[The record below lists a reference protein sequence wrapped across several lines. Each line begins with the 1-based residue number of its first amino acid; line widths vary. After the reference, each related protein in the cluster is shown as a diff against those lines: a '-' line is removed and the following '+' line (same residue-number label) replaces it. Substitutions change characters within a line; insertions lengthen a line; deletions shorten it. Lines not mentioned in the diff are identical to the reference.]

1 VGAVREGAGH
11 ARSPF
16 LDNGG
21 RPIALA
27 HRGGA
32 AGGLENSLA
41 AFGRAW
47 ELGYRWFETDAR
59 LTADGVLVALHDPT
73 LDRVTDRGGAV
84 AELPWREVRAA
95 RIAGREP
102 VPTIEE
108 VLAGWPEARVVVELK
123 VDEAVEPVVEV
134 VRRLGAVERVCV
146 GSFSDRRL
154 ARVRAALGPAL
165 CTSMGPN
172 EVRRL
177 RAAAW
182 RLLPRA
188 AVPRA
193 AACVQVPA
201 RWGRV
206 PLAEPRL
213 LALAH
218 ALGLPVQVWT
228 VNRPGEMRRLLDLGV
243 DGILSDELP
252 ALRAVLEE
260 RGAWRSP

>member
-1 VGAVREGAGH
+1 ME
-11 ARSPF
+11 ARRLPF

-32 AGGLENSLA
+32 LDGLENSLA
-41 AFGRAW
+41 AFARAW

-73 LDRVTDRGGAV
+73 LDRVTDRSGPV
-84 AELPWREVRAA
+84 AALPWREVRAA

-102 VPTIEE
+102 IPTIEE
-108 VLAGWPEARVVVELK
+108 VLTGWPGARVVVELK
-123 VDEAVEPVVEV
+123 VDEAVDPVIDLVH
-134 VRRLGAVERVCV
+134 RLRAADRVCV

-165 CTSMGPN
+165 CTSMGPS

-193 AACVQVPA
+193 AACVQVPT
-201 RWGRV
+201 RWGHL

-213 LALAH
+213 LACAH

-243 DGILSDELP
+243 DGILSDDLA

>member
-1 VGAVREGAGH
+1 VR
-11 ARSPF
+11 PF

-21 RPIALA
+21 RPIACA

-32 AGGLENSLA
+32 VDGLENSLA

-59 LTADGVLVALHDPT
+59 VTADGVLVALHDPT
-73 LDRVTDRGGAV
+73 LDRATDRAGAV

-102 VPTIEE
+102 VPRIED
-108 VLAGWPEARVVVELK
+108 LLGGWPEARVVIELK
-123 VDEAVEPVVEV
+123 VDDAVDPVIDL
-134 VRRLGAVERVCV
+134 VRRTAAVDRVCV

-154 ARVRAALGPAL
+154 ARVRAAFGPRL

-182 RLLPRA
+182 RLLPRS
-188 AVPRA
+188 AVPSA
-193 AACVQVPA
+193 AACVQVPTG
-201 RWGRV
+201 WGRI

-213 LALAH
+213 LACAH

-228 VNRPGEMRRLLDLGV
+228 VNRPEEMRRLLDLGV
-243 DGILSDELP
+243 DGILSDDVT

-260 RGAWRSP
+260 RGAWRGP

>member
-1 VGAVREGAGH
+1 MTQEGKAISP
-11 ARSPF
+11 ARLPF

-21 RPIALA
+21 RPVALA

-32 AGGLENSLA
+32 LDGLENSLA

-84 AELPWREVRAA
+84 AELPRREVRAA
-95 RIAGREP
+95 RIAGKEP

-108 VLAGWPEARVVVELK
+108 VLTGWPGARVVVELK
-123 VDEAVEPVVEV
+123 VDEAVDPLVDL
-134 VRRLGAVERVCV
+134 VRRLGAVDRVCV

-154 ARVRAALGPAL
+154 ARVRAAFGPAR

-177 RAAAW
+177 RAA
-182 RLLPRA
+182 
-188 AVPRA
+188 VPRA
-193 AACVQVPA
+193 AACVQVPT

-213 LALAH
+213 LGCAH

-243 DGILSDELP
+243 DGILSDDLA

-260 RGAWRSP
+260 RGAWRPP

>member
-1 VGAVREGAGH
+1 VGH
-11 ARSPF
+11 ASARF

-21 RPIALA
+21 RPVALA

-32 AGGLENSLA
+32 LDGLENSLA

-47 ELGYRWFETDAR
+47 QLGYRWFETDAR

-73 LDRVTDRGGAV
+73 LDRATDRTGAV

-102 VPTIEE
+102 IPTIEE
-108 VLAGWPEARVVVELK
+108 VLGGWPEARVVVELK
-123 VDEAVEPVVEV
+123 VDEAVEPVIDLL
-134 VRRLGAVERVCV
+134 RRLAAVDRVCV

-154 ARVRAALGPAL
+154 ARVRAAFGPGM

-182 RLLPRA
+182 GLLPRA

-193 AACVQVPA
+193 PACVQVPP
-201 RWGRV
+201 RWRRL

-213 LALAH
+213 VACAH

-228 VNRPGEMRRLLDLGV
+228 VNQPDEMRRLLDLGV
-243 DGILSDELP
+243 DGILSDDLV

-260 RGAWRSP
+260 RGAWQGS

>member
-1 VGAVREGAGH
+1 MGSQAGGPARAVPA
-11 ARSPF
+11 F

-21 RPIALA
+21 RPIACA

-32 AGGLENSLA
+32 VDGLENSLA

-59 LTADGVLVALHDPT
+59 LTSDGVLVAMHDPT

-102 VPTIEE
+102 VPLIED
-108 VLAGWPEARVVVELK
+108 VLSGWPEARVVIELK
-123 VDEAVEPVVEV
+123 ADDVVDPVIEL
-134 VRRLGAVERVCV
+134 VRRTGAVDRVCI

-154 ARVRAALGPAL
+154 ARVRAAFGARL

-182 RLLPRA
+182 HLLPRRT
-188 AVPRA
+188 VPSA
-193 AACVQVPA
+193 AACVQVPTG
-201 RWGRV
+201 WGRI

-213 LALAH
+213 LACAH

-228 VNRPGEMRRLLDLGV
+228 VNQPEEMRRLLDLGV
-243 DGILSDELP
+243 DGVLSDDLS

-260 RGAWRSP
+260 RGAWQG

>member
-1 VGAVREGAGH
+1 MPSRPGRP
-11 ARSPF
+11 ARALPAF

-21 RPIALA
+21 RPIACA

-32 AGGLENSLA
+32 ADGLENSLA
-41 AFGRAW
+41 AFARAW
-47 ELGYRWFETDAR
+47 QLGFRWFETDAR
-59 LTADGVLVALHDPT
+59 LTSDGVVVAMHDPT
-73 LDRVTDRGGAV
+73 LDRVTDRTGAV

-102 VPTIEE
+102 VPRIEE
-108 VLAGWPEARVVVELK
+108 VLDGWPEARVVIELK
-123 VDEAVEPVVEV
+123 ADDVVDPVIDL
-134 VRRLGAVERVCV
+134 VRRTAAVDRVCI

-154 ARVRAALGPAL
+154 ARVRAAFGARL

-182 RLLPRA
+182 HVLPRWT
-188 AVPRA
+188 VPGA
-193 AACVQVPA
+193 AACVQVPTG
-201 RWGRV
+201 WGRV

-213 LALAH
+213 LACAH

-228 VNRPGEMRRLLDLGV
+228 VNRPDEMRRLLDLGV
-243 DGILSDELP
+243 DGILSDDLG

-260 RGAWRSP
+260 RGAWRSR

>member
-1 VGAVREGAGH
+1 VP
-11 ARSPF
+11 PF

-21 RPIALA
+21 LPIAVA

-32 AGGLENSLA
+32 LDGLENSLA
-41 AFGRAW
+41 AFERAFQ
-47 ELGYRWFETDAR
+47 LGYRWFETDAR
-59 LTADGVLVALHDPT
+59 VTADGVLIAMHDPT
-73 LDRVTDRGGAV
+73 LDRVTDRAGVV

-102 VPTIEE
+102 IPLLEDL
-108 VLAGWPEARVVVELK
+108 LAVAAEARVVIELK
-123 VDEAVEPVVEV
+123 TDQAVDPVIELI
-134 VRRLGAVERVCV
+134 RRAGAVDRVCV

-154 ARVRAALGPAL
+154 GRVRAAFGPRL

-177 RAAAW
+177 RLAAW
-182 RLLPRA
+182 GLLPRA
-188 AVPRA
+188 AVSRA
-193 AACVQVPA
+193 AACVQLPT

-213 LALAH
+213 LACAH

-228 VNRPGEMRRLLDLGV
+228 VNQPEEMRRLLDLGV
-243 DGILSDELP
+243 DGIISDHVT

>member
-1 VGAVREGAGH
+1 MGH
-11 ARSPF
+11 ASARF

-21 RPIALA
+21 RPVALA

-32 AGGLENSLA
+32 LDGLENSLA

-47 ELGYRWFETDAR
+47 QLGYRWFETDAR

-73 LDRVTDRGGAV
+73 LDRATDRTGAV

-154 ARVRAALGPAL
+154 ARVRAAFGPAL

-193 AACVQVPA
+193 PACVQVPP
-201 RWGRV
+201 RWRRL

-213 LALAH
+213 VACAH

-228 VNRPGEMRRLLDLGV
+228 VNSETDARRLLGWGV
-243 DGILSDELP
+243 DALITDRPDAILKVVKGL
-252 ALRAVLEE
+252 
-260 RGAWRSP
+260 

>member
-1 VGAVREGAGH
+1 MSH
-11 ARSPF
+11 PQLPF

-21 RPIALA
+21 RPIACA

-32 AGGLENSLA
+32 VDGLENSLA

-59 LTADGVLVALHDPT
+59 LTADGVLIALHDPT
-73 LDRVTDRGGAV
+73 LDRVTDRSGAV
-84 AELPWREVRAA
+84 AELPWREVRTA

-102 VPTIEE
+102 IPLIEE
-108 VLAGWPEARVVVELK
+108 VLTGWPEARVVIELK
-123 VDEAVEPVVEV
+123 ADEAVDPVIDL
-134 VRRLGAVERVCV
+134 VRRLAAVDRVCI

-154 ARVRAALGPAL
+154 ARVRAAFGPGL
-165 CTSMGPN
+165 CTSMGPD

-182 RLLPRA
+182 RLLPRS
-188 AVPRA
+188 AVPGA
-193 AACVQVPA
+193 AACVQVPT
-201 RWGRV
+201 RWRRL

-213 LALAH
+213 VACAH

-228 VNRPGEMRRLLDLGV
+228 VNQPDEMRRLLDLGV
-243 DGILSDELP
+243 DGVLSDDLT

-260 RGAWRSP
+260 RGAWRDP